1 MASNLLTDIK
11 ITRKALAILHNKST
25 FLGTISRQYDKEFT
39 GEPKIGSQLK
49 LRLPNQYNFRRGPI
63 ANLQSTTENNIVLA
77 LAYIGGADIDFS
89 DTDMLLSIDD
99 FAERILDPAV
109 ATIVANVES
118 DAFQMFKDVYQFTGT
133 AGVTPATILPFL
145 NAKTLLN
152 QSLTPKGG
160 WKVQVDSVT
169 SAALANGM
177 VALFNPQKD
186 ISEQFLEGTIGRTSQ
201 FDFYEND
208 LIGAHTTGTMAGS
221 ANVAVNGANQVGTA
235 ISLSGFTAG
244 ATLTQGTVFT
254 MAGCNKIHP
263 ETKVSFG
270 ALQQF
275 VATIDGAATGV
286 YTADANGNMVVN
298 ISPAIVPIN
307 LVTPNAASNVTA
319 SPTSG
324 VAGSVIF
331 QGAAST
337 TYPQNLASHKDAFA
351 FVTGDM
357 PMHKGLDMCYREV
370 SEGISLRIERGYDII
385 NNLTV
390 NRLDMLYGFV
400 TQRPQ
405 LACRVTR

>member
-25 FLGTISRQYDKEFT
+25 LLGTISRQYDKEFT

-177 VALFNPQKD
+177 VAFFNPQKD

-337 TYPQNLASHKDAFA
+337 TYPQNLAYHKDAFA